1 MPAKTDPA
9 IELEVLGLN
18 RTRRYAPSQIAKA
31 TGVSKSTVHRIL
43 HRYGVKAFRAR
54 PPVYTEEEEREVAR
68 LYTGPDPLS
77 LQAIGE
83 RMHMN
88 MNTAA
93 DILRRRGVPV
103 RSRGGGAPRIPDAE
117 LDEVR
122 RLYTEEGLTNREIE
136 QRLGLSRHQVQKRVE
151 RSGVTRRTRAD
162 SGAIRRSHR
171 DGG

>member
-54 PPVYTEEEEREVAR
+54 PPVYTEEEREVAR

-77 LQAIGE
+77 LQAIGK

-151 RSGVTRRTRAD
+151 RSGVTRRTRA
-162 SGAIRRSHR
+162 IRRSHR